1 MTTRYSLEQIKKAY
15 IQKKE
20 WEKQFPLNY
29 FFVRPISFYITY
41 VILKITTR
49 ADRIAYFGALL
60 GICGCFFLAYS
71 FRWSVWPGIIFVALF
86 SISDAVDG
94 NVARTTNN
102 VTLWGIYL
110 DGLIGTIIETSYLF
124 FLGTGLYLS
133 GTGISDP
140 IISSF
145 FQEYAHYA
153 PFVFGSLITISKL
166 WTLYFVSSYEIFQSR
181 KKGVSPFT
189 EAQAKKTIGTSRFST
204 KWYFLIFINL
214 DSLNNQLLLLIIS
227 AMFNLEMWFLAFF
240 TCYFAAKAAVYFFY
254 YFDKTKKT
262 LAN

>member
-1 MTTRYSLEQIKKAY
+1 MRNGYSLEHIKKAY

-41 VILKITTR
+41 VILKITTK

-110 DGLIGTIIETSYLF
+110 DGLIGTVIETSYLF
-124 FLGTGLYLS
+124 FLGTGLCLS
-133 GTGISDP
+133 GTGICDP

-145 FQEYAHYA
+145 FQEHAYYA
-153 PFVFGSLITISKL
+153 PFVFGSLITIFKL

-181 KKGVSPFT
+181 KEGVPPFT
-189 EAQAKKTIGTSRFST
+189 EAQTKKTIGTSRFST

-214 DSLNNQLLLLIIS
+214 DSLNNQLLLLTIS
-227 AMFNLEMWFLAFF
+227 AVFKLEIWFLVFF
-240 TCYFAAKAAVYFFY
+240 TFYFAAKAVIYLLY
-254 YFDKTKKT
+254 YFKKT
-262 LAN
+262 NNTLQ

>member
-1 MTTRYSLEQIKKAY
+1 MTTRYSLEQIKKVY

-20 WEKQFPLNY
+20 WEKQFPINY

-71 FRWSVWPGIIFVALF
+71 FRWSIWPGIIFVALY
-86 SISDAVDG
+86 SLSDAVDG
-94 NVARTTNN
+94 NVARTTND

-110 DGLIGTIIETSYLF
+110 DGLIGTVIDTSYLF

-133 GTGISDP
+133 GAGMSDP
-140 IISSF
+140 VLSSLF
-145 FQEYAHYA
+145 KVHAHYA
-153 PFVFGSLITISKL
+153 PFVFGSLITIFKL
-166 WTLYFVSSYEIFQSR
+166 WSFYFASSYEIFQSR
-181 KKGVSPFT
+181 KEGVSPFT
-189 EAQAKKTIGTSRFST
+189 EEHAKKTIGTSRFSK

-227 AMFNLEMWFLAFF
+227 AVFKLEIWFLAFF
-240 TCYFAAKAAVYFFY
+240 TLYFAAKAVIYLLY

-262 LAN
+262 LSN

>member
-1 MTTRYSLEQIKKAY
+1 MHSGYSLEQIKKAY

-20 WEKQFPLNY
+20 WEKQFPINY

-94 NVARTTNN
+94 NVARTTNDE
-102 VTLWGIYL
+102 TLWGIYL
-110 DGLIGTIIETSYLF
+110 DGLIGTLIETSYLF

-145 FQEYAHYA
+145 FHEHAHYV
-153 PFVFGSLITISKL
+153 PFVFGSLITIFKL
-166 WTLYFVSSYEIFQSR
+166 WSFYFASSYEIFQSR
-181 KKGVSPFT
+181 KEGVSPFT
-189 EAQAKKTIGTSRFST
+189 EAHAKKTIGTSRFS
-204 KWYFLIFINL
+204 KQWYFLIFINL

-227 AMFNLEMWFLAFF
+227 AIFKLEIWFLIFF
-240 TCYFAAKAAVYFFY
+240 TCYFAAKALLYLLY
-254 YFDKTKKT
+254 YFKKT
-262 LAN
+262 SKALR